1 VAKTQYYTA
10 TSIDGFIADPGNSLD
25 WLFQVGQATDVES
38 SMSTEDRF
46 GSFFSGVGAMAMG
59 AATYEWALE
68 HGHLRESGKWQE
80 YYGPTPCWVFTHR
93 QLPLVPGANL
103 AFAQGDVG
111 DVHEQMMTAANGKN
125 VWLVGGGDL
134 AGQFADR
141 GLLDEILL
149 GVAPVM
155 LGGGTPLLP
164 RRLLASELTL
174 ASVEHDSRFVFLTYT
189 LTSRGRQARLS
200 AATSTRHP

>member
-1 VAKTQYYTA
+1 LAGEVAKTQYYTA

-25 WLFQVGQATDVES
+25 WLFQVEQSAGAGS
-38 SMSTEDRF
+38 SMAKEDRF
-46 GSFFSGVGAMAMG
+46 DTFFSGIGAMAMG
-59 AATYEWALE
+59 AGTYEWALE

-80 YYGPTPCWVFTHR
+80 YYGQTPCWVFTHR
-93 QLPLVPGANL
+93 ELPLVPGANL
-103 AFAQGDVG
+103 AFARGDVR
-111 DVHEQMMTAANGKN
+111 DVHEQMMTAADGRN

-134 AGQFADR
+134 AGQFADQ

-149 GVAPVM
+149 GMAPVM

-174 ASVEHDSRFVFLTYT
+174 ARVEHDSHFVFLTYA
-189 LTSRGRQARLS
+189 LTPRARPT
-200 AATSTRHP
+200 ATSARHP